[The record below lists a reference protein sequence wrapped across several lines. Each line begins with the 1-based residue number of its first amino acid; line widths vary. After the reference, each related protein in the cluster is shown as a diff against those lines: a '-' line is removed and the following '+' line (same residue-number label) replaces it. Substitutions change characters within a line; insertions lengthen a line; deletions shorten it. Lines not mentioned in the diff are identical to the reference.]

1 MSDFFTEAVIIATV
15 AGAIRLSVPLLL
27 AALGETFGQRSGVL
41 NLGVDGIMLLGAFA
55 GYYTVLKTGN
65 VWYGLLAGVA
75 LGIVMG
81 LISAVIA
88 VSLQAEQGIAGIG
101 VFLFGLGMS
110 DLLFQRLVGTP
121 VPITKFPKVPIP
133 LLSDIPWIGE
143 MFFNHSLVVYMAFV
157 AVPVATFIINRTTF
171 GMNIRAV
178 GQNPGA
184 ADSLGVSVSGV
195 RYATVTIGGTMA
207 GVAGAALAID
217 LGIFQ
222 QNLTNASRV
231 RCHRPGLLR
240 GVAAH
245 RRDVGSLALRLRQL
259 AGAAAQDRRCHSPE
273 LVRYRRHGSGDHHDS
288 RPSLRCESLPTTG
301 GTHQTIHERNLTTEW
316 ASAHRSNG
324 GEPTL
329 SRNTWIWIGVAAL
342 AVIVIGIVIVS
353 SGGDDETTTTTA
365 AAGETTT
372 TTAAE
377 TTTTAEGE
385 TTTTA
390 EGGETTTTTEAET
403 TTTAASG
410 RGAADRHRGPIGLE
424 RPGLQLSR

>member
-65 VWYGLLAGVA
+65 VWYGLLAGLA

-81 LISAVIA
+81 VLSAVIA

-121 VPITKFPKVPIP
+121 VPITKFPRLDIPI
-133 LLSDIPWIGE
+133 LSDIPWIGG
-143 MFFNHSLVVYMAFV
+143 MFFNHSVVVYLAFL
-157 AVPVATFIINRTTF
+157 AVPLATFIINRTTF

-184 ADSLGVSVSGV
+184 ADSLGVSVSAV

-207 GVAGAALAID
+207 GIAGAALAID

-222 QNLTNASRV
+222 QNLTNAAGFV
-231 RCHRPGLLR
+231 AIALVYFGAWRPIGVMLGALLFGFVNSLVLQLKTV
-240 GVAAH
+240 GVIPQSWSDIAAMAPA
-245 RRDVGSLALRLRQL
+245 VITILALVFV
-259 AGAAAQDRRCHSPE
+259 A
-273 LVRYRRHGSGDHHDS
+273 S
-288 RPSLRCESLPTTG
+288 RFRPP
-301 GTHQTIHERNLTTEW
+301 
-316 ASAHRSNG
+316 
-324 GEPTL
+324 
-329 SRNTWIWIGVAAL
+329 AAL
-342 AVIVIGIVIVS
+342 
-353 SGGDDETTTTTA
+353 TKPFT
-365 AAGETTT
+365 
-372 TTAAE
+372 
-377 TTTTAEGE
+377 
-385 TTTTA
+385 
-390 EGGETTTTTEAET
+390 
-403 TTTAASG
+403 
-410 RGAADRHRGPIGLE
+410 RGT
-424 RPGLQLSR
+424 